1 MKTRKEE
8 VAELVKRHKEHQET
22 KAISKLFMSDYSDF
36 DTTPKTKEFM
46 SDYSDNETKNLYDLV
61 SQYLK
66 GYLGDILDSKGLN
79 SDYAVAQMSGV
90 YGKDI
95 LYDIDGFIAF
105 ALKHKDDISQEDIQI
120 TLAHDL
126 GGALRFDEL
135 MLPRVSGFKKHSL
148 LFEKSKKK

>member
-1 MKTRKEE
+1 MKAK
-8 VAELVKRHKEHQET
+8 T
-22 KAISKLFMSDYSDF
+22 KIISKLFMSDYSEF
-36 DTTPKTKEFM
+36 DTTPETKKLM
-46 SDYSDNETKNLYDLV
+46 SDYSDNETKTLYDLV

-66 GYLGDILDSKGLN
+66 GYLGGILDSKGLN

-135 MLPRVSGFKKHSL
+135 MLPRVSGYKKHSL

>member
-1 MKTRKEE
+1 MKAKKNIFSYPK
-8 VAELVKRHKEHQET
+8 AKT
-22 KAISKLFMSDYSDF
+22 KFISQHFMSDYSEF
-36 DTTPKTKEFM
+36 DTTP
-46 SDYSDNETKNLYDLV
+46 NETKNLYDLV

-66 GYLGDILDSKGLN
+66 GYLGGILDSKGLN

-105 ALKHKDDISQEDIQI
+105 ALKHKDDISQEDIQL

-135 MLPRVSGFKKHSL
+135 MLPRVSGYKKHSL

>member
-1 MKTRKEE
+1 MKAKKNIFSYPK
-8 VAELVKRHKEHQET
+8 AKT
-22 KAISKLFMSDYSDF
+22 KFISQHFMSDYSEF
-36 DTTPKTKEFM
+36 DTTPETKKLM
-46 SDYSDNETKNLYDLV
+46 SDYSDNETKTLYDLV

-66 GYLGDILDSKGLN
+66 GYLGGILDSKGLN

-135 MLPRVSGFKKHSL
+135 MLPRVSGYKKHSL

>member
-1 MKTRKEE
+1 MKAK
-8 VAELVKRHKEHQET
+8 T
-22 KAISKLFMSDYSDF
+22 KIISKLFMSTPDDYYGVLNL
-36 DTTPKTKEFM
+36 K
-46 SDYSDNETKNLYDLV
+46 DNETKNLYDLV
-61 SQYLK
+61 NQYLK
-66 GYLGDILDSKGLN
+66 GYLGDILDSKGLK

-90 YGKDI
+90 YGKNI

-135 MLPRVSGFKKHSL
+135 MLPRVSGYKKHSL